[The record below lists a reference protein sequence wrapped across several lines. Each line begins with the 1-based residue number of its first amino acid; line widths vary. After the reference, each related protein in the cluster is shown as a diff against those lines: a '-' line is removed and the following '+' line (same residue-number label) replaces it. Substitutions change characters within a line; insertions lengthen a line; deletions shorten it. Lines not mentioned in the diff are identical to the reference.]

1 MQTFVKSVLIK
12 EIGLMMQSKLL
23 VIALRFPDVALRT
36 TEREHVS
43 GLALGHALMIY
54 TIRIEDTRYHFCLG

>member
-1 MQTFVKSVLIK
+1 MQTLVKSVLVQK
-12 EIGLMMQSKLL
+12 IGLMMQSKLL

-43 GLALGHALMIY
+43 GLALGPGIVVY
-54 TIRIEDTRYHFCLG
+54 TIRIEDNRYCFRVG

>member
-1 MQTFVKSVLIK
+1 
-12 EIGLMMQSKLL
+12 MQSKLL